1 MLKCERSDTKH
12 PQLKQE
18 KNVYKVADK
27 QEASIMPK
35 YLRFM
40 DAVSLHFFEDSI
52 RMSTGEGWKFQVL
65 LYVDFSLFSSSTML
79 KHKMFQ
85 EAENAGIR
93 PLIDEHFRLG
103 GFV

>member
-1 MLKCERSDTKH
+1 MVLKCERSDTKH

-40 DAVSLHFFEDSI
+40 DVVPLEFFEDGVTY
-52 RMSTGEGWKFQVL
+52 STGWGSNFYVL
-65 LYVDFSLFSSSTML
+65 
-79 KHKMFQ
+79 
-85 EAENAGIR
+85 I
-93 PLIDEHFRLG
+93 EH
-103 GFV
+103 